1 MRNASASRWFFC
13 LDFNASSRRAASEGR
28 MASCWASSA
37 GMIDLYLVHW
47 LLSVFWARHR
57 GIYLWR
63 WTLFTACR
71 CAAVQKAA
79 PQCYLAGSGNRQKRN
94 GRFSAAAQL
103 ATYRGEFP
111 PAEADIHAEAQ
122 LNFPGSEGAG

>member
-1 MRNASASRWFFC
+1 MRNASAYRWFFC
-13 LDFNASSRRAASEGR
+13 HDFNASSRRAASEGR
-28 MASCWASSA
+28 TAPCWASSA

-47 LLSVFWARHR
+47 LLRVFLARHR
-57 GIYLWR
+57 GSYLWR

-71 CAAVQKAA
+71 CAAVQMAA
-79 PQCYLAGSGNRQKRN
+79 PQCYLAGSGDRHKRI

-103 ATYRGEFP
+103 STYRGEFP
-111 PAEADIHAEAQ
+111 PAEADFHAEAQ

>member
-1 MRNASASRWFFC
+1 
-13 LDFNASSRRAASEGR
+13 

-79 PQCYLAGSGNRQKRN
+79 PQCYLAEAVTAERET
-94 GRFSAAAQL
+94 AAFQRPL
-103 ATYRGEFP
+103 SLPRTGEFRLP
-111 PAEADIHAEAQ
+111 KPTFMRK
-122 LNFPGSEGAG
+122 LSSTSPGVKVQVK